1 METNRQPRAIIY
13 LRVSSAD
20 QADSGFGLKGQLNAA
35 KAALDALKRDLP
47 GLHLSPEIP
56 AGKDLYHLTA
66 PGIWVDDG
74 VSAHSVPLIKRPVGR
89 QLLPALQNGDV
100 LICAKFDRTFR
111 TMIDMVTTLPLL
123 GRKGVRIVFA
133 DQPHLD
139 TGNASGKATLNMWAT
154 MAQFSSDMTSERMKE
169 TQAIRASSPELKRK
183 LRHVTRDAI
192 KAEKGNYQNCLQRW
206 HLVLIRYYLALRS
219 KGMKGRDL
227 FDRIAW
233 VMNKRW
239 NIISKPIEYMDW
251 VETVKSRTLRHF
263 RLWERLRTTCVKYG
277 WYKANS
283 PCLVST
289 HRKVTAHRKELEAA
303 RAARTAKAAARKQ
316 ARRIGS

>member
-1 METNRQPRAIIY
+1 METKRPPRAIVY

-35 KAALDALKRDLP
+35 KAALEALRRDLP
-47 GLHLSPEIP
+47 ALHLSPEIP

-89 QLLPALQNGDV
+89 QLLPALQDGDV

-169 TQAIRASSPELKRK
+169 TQAIRAAAPELKRK
-183 LRHVTRDAI
+183 LRNVTRDAI

-206 HLVLIRYYLALRS
+206 HLVLVRYYLALRS

-233 VMNKRW
+233 VMNQRW
-239 NIISKPIEYMDW
+239 QIITKPIDYMDW
-251 VETVKSRTLRHF
+251 VETVKTRTLRHVK
-263 RLWERLRTTCVKYG
+263 LWERLRTNCIKYG
-277 WYKANS
+277 WYKQNS

-289 HRKVTAHRKELEAA
+289 NRKIMAHRKELEAA
-303 RAARTAKAAARKQ
+303 RAAREQRRRDK
-316 ARRIGS
+316 RIGD